1 MLVGSNNCPRPCNA
15 TPQSG
20 NESVD
25 RKPGRRWLVSRYIR
39 NGRTPMTTASIVQ
52 PSYATPF
59 SKNPRPFPSKVKIKL
74 IPASNKNPRHGFCV
88 PMNHAPKTAPVHAPS
103 AENTK
108 PSTKI
113 PVIATAANFNKRLGV
128 AFVVIPQLFLE
139 ALWDVTSIASIW
151 HLQAF
156 RRDRGISPVL
166 STEQPMRLSQLLRNL
181 QPLRTMRHASPA
193 RRALPR
199 VQRQS
204 RIQPAS
210 PLHIVVIPGIP
221 LIAQNLRN
229 RQPFLAP
236 RHALIAQPANFP
248 VRVRTHH
255 FDGP

>member
-1 MLVGSNNCPRPCNA
+1 MLAGSNNCPRPCHA

-25 RKPGRRWLVSRYIR
+25 RKPGRRWLVSRYRR

-59 SKNPRPFPSKVKIKL
+59 S
-74 IPASNKNPRHGFCV
+74 KNPRHGFCV

-113 PVIATAANFNKRLGV
+113 PVIATAANFNKRLGEV
-128 AFVVIPQLFLE
+128 FVDIFRLFPE
-139 ALWDVTSIASIW
+139 VLWDVTLTASIW

-166 STEQPMRLSQLLRNL
+166 STEQLMRLSQFLRNL

-193 RRALPR
+193 RRALAG
-199 VQRQS
+199 VQRQP
-204 RIQPAS
+204 RIQPAC

-221 LIAQNLRN
+221 LIPQYLRN
-229 RQPFLAP
+229 RQPLLAS
-236 RHALIAQPANFP
+236 RHALVAQPAYFA
-248 VRVRTHH
+248 VR
-255 FDGP
+255 